1 MENSF
6 VSRNLRRSIGY
17 SDIYRYDILSNEEM
31 RKVTINES
39 ITQLENGT
47 IFNGFLK
54 SQLINDKEAF
64 IVSNATSIPVLKL
77 LSENLKSVYSVK
89 ASNRD
94 TIIPLL
100 KSFIQENTSYS
111 IFRFDIKEFYES
123 FDRQKVQEKIKSDS
137 FISKSSLRV
146 LELLFIE
153 LNRINSKGL
162 VRGLGI
168 SSIISE
174 LMMKDFD
181 LKIKKNKNIFY
192 YARFVDDIVLICSPT
207 TKRSDIK
214 ANLSQMLPTPLE
226 FHNSGEKIYYST
238 LNKTNN
244 TPSNNITHSDEFS
257 FLGYSFSASNNVN
270 KNDKIF
276 NLRKRH
282 VNVGIS
288 KNKVYKL
295 KNRLRQSF
303 IKYLCGKP
311 PMGTD
316 YEELLLRLKFLT
328 GNYYLPMNN
337 HGIRIK
343 SGIYYNYK
351 HINKLSDL
359 DELDRYLRFLLFSRK
374 NKLSRRI
381 SRSIPIDLR
390 RELSHFSFKKGHVD
404 KKFHKFS
411 MDELKTINRAWL

>member
-1 MENSF
+1 
-6 VSRNLRRSIGY
+6 
-17 SDIYRYDILSNEEM
+17 
-31 RKVTINES
+31 
-39 ITQLENGT
+39 
-47 IFNGFLK
+47 
-54 SQLINDKEAF
+54 
-64 IVSNATSIPVLKL
+64 
-77 LSENLKSVYSVK
+77 K

-282 VNVGIS
+282 
-288 KNKVYKL
+288 
-295 KNRLRQSF
+295 
-303 IKYLCGKP
+303 
-311 PMGTD
+311 
-316 YEELLLRLKFLT
+316 
-328 GNYYLPMNN
+328 
-337 HGIRIK
+337 
-343 SGIYYNYK
+343 
-351 HINKLSDL
+351 
-359 DELDRYLRFLLFSRK
+359 
-374 NKLSRRI
+374 
-381 SRSIPIDLR
+381 
-390 RELSHFSFKKGHVD
+390 
-404 KKFHKFS
+404 
-411 MDELKTINRAWL
+411 